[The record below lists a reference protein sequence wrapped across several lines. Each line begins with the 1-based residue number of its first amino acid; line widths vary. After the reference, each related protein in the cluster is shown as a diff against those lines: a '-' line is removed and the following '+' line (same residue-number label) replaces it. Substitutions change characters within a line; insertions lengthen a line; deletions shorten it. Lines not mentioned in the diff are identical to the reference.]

1 MMTVEV
7 ARDRGWWIA
16 RLAYAGQTYRTQGHT
31 LRELREMI
39 DDLFSFVCEDE
50 GDRVQPPRPS
60 DYGWCHFVATKMTS
74 YEALQSS

>member
-16 RLAYAGQTYRTQGHT
+16 HLTHAGQTYCTQGHT

-50 GDRVQPPRPS
+50 GES
-60 DYGWCHFVATKMTS
+60 GSATTTFR
-74 YEALQSS
+74 LRLVPLRRW

>member
-16 RLAYAGQTYRTQGHT
+16 HLTYAGQPYHKQGHT

-39 DDLFSFVCEDE
+39 DDLFSLVCEDE
-50 GDRVQPPRPS
+50 GKPGS
-60 DYGWCHFVATKMTS
+60 ATATFR
-74 YEALQSS
+74 LRLVPLRRW

>member
-16 RLAYAGQTYRTQGHT
+16 HLTYAGPTYHTQGHT

-50 GDRVQPPRPS
+50 GKPGS
-60 DYGWCHFVATKMTS
+60 ATATFR
-74 YEALQSS
+74 LRLVPLRRW

>member
-50 GDRVQPPRPS
+50 GES
-60 DYGWCHFVATKMTS
+60 GSATATFRLRLVPLRRC
-74 YEALQSS
+74 YDDEL